1 MTEQLNDNNPEQ
13 AFPLKMEVRK
23 SFKKDEYNE
32 MLKIFFPESQRARD
46 WADWSESPQERS
58 IRK

>member
-1 MTEQLNDNNPEQ
+1 MSLSTENGSKEKFQ
-13 AFPLKMEVRK
+13 
-23 SFKKDEYNE
+23 KDEYNE
-32 MLKIFFPESQRARD
+32 MLKSFFPESQTARD